1 MATTS
6 HFGKLIGSF
15 VADAPPCQETHV
27 ALLCEEL
34 MTTTDARHHTRIDP
48 ILHRESGEAIT
59 KKAEETLAV
68 AENDELLAT
77 PGIICE
83 AARISENVYCH
94 PSGDISFEMD
104 PHTQS
109 VLSTDEI
116 DLETSAAFG
125 FSSRYRT
132 ALAESLDIY
141 IASIR
146 SQCKIVS
153 GVFCTENDVNTSLTI
168 LITSRGGASKSMWY
182 GAIYSQYSVDIPN
195 IRSSDALPVN
205 IKVILTI
212 SFWPQ
217 PLLVSRDI

>member
-1 MATTS
+1 MLVIYML
-6 HFGKLIGSF
+6 LIDRNLVSRG
-15 VADAPPCQETHV
+15 VH
-27 ALLCEEL
+27 
-34 MTTTDARHHTRIDP
+34 
-48 ILHRESGEAIT
+48 
-59 KKAEETLAV
+59 
-68 AENDELLAT
+68 
-77 PGIICE
+77 
-83 AARISENVYCH
+83 CH
-94 PSGDISFEMD
+94 WLRCMWAFQIYTCMD
-104 PHTQS
+104 VWQS